1 MSFRDAEKRELCS
14 SVPVPCKILEEV
26 RRTQEETE
34 KRLQTIMREI
44 FRECMHGAYNELRA
58 NQERRRTPRN
68 AEITHGEP
76 QEGTEGTPG
85 DKLTE

>member
-1 MSFRDAEKRELCS
+1 MSFRVAEKRELCS
-14 SVPVPCKILEEV
+14 SVPVPCEILEELPQV
-26 RRTQEETE
+26 YARSIQTRKRTESEARE
-34 KRLQTIMREI
+34 KTNCE
-44 FRECMHGAYNELRA
+44 G
-58 NQERRRTPRN
+58 TPRN